1 MTTTGIQKILCPVD
15 FSETSAN
22 ALRYAAALAP
32 CWNATLVV
40 LHADVFAPP
49 AYFTEAQ
56 VEQLV
61 KEWGETEAA
70 AERVLHEFVRRTLGE
85 LAPRVETVVVEGP
98 AADAIF
104 IGASTFRADLIVMGT
119 HGRRGWRQLLL
130 GSVAEQVLH
139 GSEIPV
145 LMVRPEFAGPEGGL
159 GIKGI
164 LCPVNDT
171 RVARKSL
178 SLAAQISHCYK
189 ATLTLLHVNE
199 PSPEHAIADLCS
211 WASEDERSL
220 CQMREISRE
229 GKVPDEV
236 LKVASEVNCDLLVL
250 GAWHRRF
257 QDRTILGSAT
267 APIVRHSKCPVL
279 IVPGKESDAETD
291 GSGRPPSSATN
302 IP

>member
-1 MTTTGIQKILCPVD
+1 MTTTGIHRILCPVD
-15 FSETSAN
+15 FSDTSAN

-32 CWNATLVV
+32 CWDATLVV

-70 AERVLHEFVRRTLGE
+70 AERVLHDFVHRTLGK
-85 LAPRVETVVVEGP
+85 LAPQVETAVVEGA
-98 AADAIF
+98 AADAIS
-104 IGASTFRADLIVMGT
+104 IGASTFGTDLIVMGT

-159 GIKGI
+159 GIRDI
-164 LCPVNDT
+164 LCPVNNT
-171 RVARKSL
+171 HVARKAF
-178 SLAAQISHCYK
+178 SLAAQIAHCYK
-189 ATLTLLHVNE
+189 ATLTLLHVSE

-211 WASEDERSL
+211 WAPEDERSL

-236 LKVASEVNCDLLVL
+236 LKAASEVSCDLLVL

-257 QDRTILGSAT
+257 HDRMILGSAT
-267 APIVRHSKCPVL
+267 APIVRHARCPVL
-279 IVPGKESDAETD
+279 VVPGKESDAETD
-291 GSGRPPSSATN
+291 GPGPRPSGTTTIA
-302 IP
+302 